1 MFHLKITDI
10 LSKNSIFLNID
21 VTSKK
26 LLFKE
31 ISQQISKKAKVGQN
45 EILEKLN
52 EREKLGTTAIGNG
65 VAIPHM
71 KIENLKQ
78 IFSLFFKLVKP
89 IDFSSNDN
97 KGVDLVFVLVAPEKS
112 QTEHL
117 LALSTIAKFMRN
129 DKNKIQIRQLKNIE
143 RIYTYL
149 EQN

>member
-1 MFHLKITDI
+1 MKITDI
-10 LSKNSIFLNID
+10 LSKNNIFLNID

>member
-1 MFHLKITDI
+1 MKITDI

-31 ISQQISKKAKVGQN
+31 ISQQISKKAKVSQN

-52 EREKLGTTAIGNG
+52 ERERLGTTAIGNG

-143 RIYTYL
+143 RIYSYL

>member
-1 MFHLKITDI
+1 MKITDI
-10 LSKNSIFLNID
+10 LSKNNIFLNID

-78 IFSLFFKLVKP
+78 IFSLFFKYGLVKDVPKYP
-89 IDFSSNDN
+89 ISEYLPIYPSRLLSLLFPFPGTDQQ
-97 KGVDLVFVLVAPEKS
+97 S
-112 QTEHL
+112 Q
-117 LALSTIAKFMRN
+117 AL
-129 DKNKIQIRQLKNIE
+129 IRIVSF
-143 RIYTYL
+143 ISIF
-149 EQN
+149 

>member
-1 MFHLKITDI
+1 
-10 LSKNSIFLNID
+10 
-21 VTSKK
+21 
-26 LLFKE
+26 
-31 ISQQISKKAKVGQN
+31 
-45 EILEKLN
+45 
-52 EREKLGTTAIGNG
+52 
-65 VAIPHM
+65 M

>member
-1 MFHLKITDI
+1 MKITDI
-10 LSKNSIFLNID
+10 LSKNNIFLNID

-31 ISQQISKKAKVGQN
+31 ISQQISKKAKVSQN

-52 EREKLGTTAIGNG
+52 ERERLGTTAIGNG

>member
-1 MFHLKITDI
+1 MKITDI

>member
-1 MFHLKITDI
+1 MKITDI
-10 LSKNSIFLNID
+10 LSKNNIFLNID

-78 IFSLFFKLVKP
+78 IFSIFFKLVKP